1 MRLLLLL
8 ALVFSVTF
16 LSVFLA
22 IILSQ
27 SAYSTPPVYT
37 LDIDGMGIKV
47 GPPPNSTGIPLDTT
61 IVIDALTSASLADFQ
76 MTPQVSI
83 ARLDSENSSPLTYLN
98 SFYPAQPLKPAT
110 FYTVS
115 VIVMNVPVSWSF
127 TTTAE
132 IFSPGISFYLA
143 TNAFGIAL
151 FAAILATLITGCTL
165 RLRSKAKSKTQ
176 HTNTQ

>member
-1 MRLLLLL
+1 MRLSLLL
-8 ALVFSVTF
+8 ALILSVTF
-16 LSVFLA
+16 LTVFLA
-22 IILSQ
+22 IVLSQ
-27 SAYSTPPVYT
+27 SSYSTPPAYT

-61 IVIDALTSASLADFQ
+61 IIIDALTSASLADFQ

-98 SFYPAQPLKPAT
+98 SFYPSQPLKPAT

-132 IFSPGISFYLA
+132 VLGPGIGFYLA
-143 TNAFGIAL
+143 TNAFWIAL
-151 FAAILATLITGCTL
+151 FATVLVTLITGYTL
-165 RLRSKAKSKTQ
+165 RLRSKAKSNRQ
-176 HTNTQ
+176 YTNTQ

>member
-22 IILSQ
+22 IILSL
-27 SAYSTPPVYT
+27 SAYSTPPAYT

-47 GPPPNSTGIPLDTT
+47 GPPPNSTGIRLDTS
-61 IVIDALTSASLADFQ
+61 IIIDALTSASLADFQ
-76 MTPQVSI
+76 MTPQVGI
-83 ARLDSENSSPLTYLN
+83 ARLSSENSSPLTYLN

-127 TTTAE
+127 TTTVE
-132 IFSPGISFYLA
+132 VFSPGISFYLA
-143 TNAFGIAL
+143 TNAFWTAL
-151 FAAILATLITGCTL
+151 LTAVLVTLLSGYTL
-165 RLRSKAKSKTQ
+165 RLRSKAKSNK
-176 HTNTQ
+176 

>member
-27 SAYSTPPVYT
+27 SAYSTPPAYT

-47 GPPPNSTGIPLDTT
+47 GPPPNSTGIPLDTS
-61 IVIDALTSASLADFQ
+61 IIIDALTSASLADFQ
-76 MTPQVSI
+76 MTPQVAI
-83 ARLDSENSSPLTYLN
+83 ARLSSENSSPLTYVN
-98 SFYPAQPLKPAT
+98 SFYPTQPLKPAT

-127 TTTAE
+127 TTAE
-132 IFSPGISFYLA
+132 VFSPGISFYLA
-143 TNAFGIAL
+143 TNAFWIAL
-151 FAAILATLITGCTL
+151 LTAVLVTLISGYPL
-165 RLRSKAKSKTQ
+165 KLRSKAKSSKQ
-176 HTNTQ
+176 YTNTH

>member
-8 ALVFSVTF
+8 ALTFSVTF
-16 LSVFLA
+16 LTVFLA

-27 SAYSTPPVYT
+27 SAYSTPSVYT
-37 LDIDGMGIKV
+37 LDIEGMGIKV

-61 IVIDALTSASLADFQ
+61 IIIDALTSASLADFQ

-83 ARLDSENSSPLTYLN
+83 AHLDSENSSPLTYLN

-115 VIVMNVPVSWSF
+115 VIVMKVPVSWSF

-132 IFSPGISFYLA
+132 VFSPGISFYLA
-143 TNAFGIAL
+143 TNAFWIAL
-151 FAAILATLITGCTL
+151 LAAVSVTLITGYTL
-165 RLRSKAKSKTQ
+165 RLRSKAKS
-176 HTNTQ
+176 NT

>member
-1 MRLLLLL
+1 MRLSLLLS
-8 ALVFSVTF
+8 LVFSVTF
-16 LSVFLA
+16 LSVFQA

-27 SAYSTPPVYT
+27 SAYSTPPAYT

-47 GPPPNSTGIPLDTT
+47 GPPPNSTGIRLDTS
-61 IVIDALTSASLADFQ
+61 IIIDALTSASLADFQ
-76 MTPQVSI
+76 MTPQVGI
-83 ARLDSENSSPLTYLN
+83 ARLSSENSSPLTYLN

-132 IFSPGISFYLA
+132 VFSPGISFYLA
-143 TNAFGIAL
+143 TNGFWIAL
-151 FAAILATLITGCTL
+151 STAVLVTLISGYPL
-165 RLRSKAKSKTQ
+165 KLRSKAESNKQ
-176 HTNTQ
+176 YTNTQ

>member
-16 LSVFLA
+16 LSVFLG

-27 SAYSTPPVYT
+27 SAYSTPPAYT
-37 LDIDGMGIKV
+37 IDIDGMGIKV
-47 GPPPNSTGIPLDTT
+47 GPPPNSTGNPLDTS
-61 IVIDALTSASLADFQ
+61 IIIDALTSASLADFQ
-76 MTPQVSI
+76 MTPQVFI
-83 ARLDSENSSPLTYLN
+83 ARLSSENSSPLTYLN

-127 TTTAE
+127 TTAE

-143 TNAFGIAL
+143 TNEFWIAL
-151 FAAILATLITGCTL
+151 LTAILVTLSSGFTL
-165 RLRSKAKSKTQ
+165 RLRSKAKSNKQYTDTQ
-176 HTNTQ
+176 